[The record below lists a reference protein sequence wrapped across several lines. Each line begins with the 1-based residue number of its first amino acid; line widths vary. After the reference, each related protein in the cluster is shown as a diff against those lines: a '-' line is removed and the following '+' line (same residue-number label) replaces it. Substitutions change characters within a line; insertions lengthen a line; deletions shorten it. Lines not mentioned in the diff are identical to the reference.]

1 MIEKVDMNSPEALAS
16 MQRMYDHAVAGAKK
30 DLADAIGWQALWDA
44 LMGPELYNAL
54 AANLDEVSF
63 ERLVTLAIARDLLDK
78 EVREWAYGK
87 PIPEVL

>member
-1 MIEKVDMNSPEALAS
+1 
-16 MQRMYDHAVAGAKK
+16 MYDDAVMGAKK
-30 DLADAIGWQALWDA
+30 NLADAIGWEALWNQ
-44 LMGPELYNAL
+44 LMKPELYNAL

-87 PIPEVL
+87 PIPEMQ